1 MWNTIFPEVPDIA
14 TFAEIF
20 EVLFLLA
27 CQVGSKGTL
36 NVPFLILVYLTT
48 TSLLSL
54 VKVLRHR
61 KP

>member
-1 MWNTIFPEVPDIA
+1 MCKTIFPEVPDIA
-14 TFAEIF
+14 TFTEIF

-27 CQVGSKGTL
+27 SQVGSKETL
-36 NVPFLILVYLTT
+36 YIPFLIYLTT